1 MVKLKALAMA
11 PASPLNRPPE
21 PQRKPRRA
29 DGRVPFYTIIISC
42 IASLLINWAGVWEA
56 TQRVEHTIT
65 QDSFR
70 ELQQTATLFADQ
82 VGNAINSVDVTL
94 RFTAHHLASHEES
107 IKALVDKGAI
117 SLEHLV
123 LLTFVDKDGN
133 TVESNLGPDP
143 NRTPLADREHIRVHL
158 EGSVDGLFIGKPVIG
173 RVSKLWSIQLTR
185 KVVDAD
191 GSLRGVLVAS
201 LDPFYFN
208 RFWEG
213 VLKSDDERIL
223 QPSVTLYG
231 LDGVV
236 RTGSRNL
243 EAALQA
249 QAPQESLR
257 ALAMR
262 MQSGRLS
269 DHSSENAQAS
279 YFIRMPNLPLIA
291 VASYLRTGIET
302 KAREQEMELYILG
315 FVISAIII
323 VTGAILLWSIT
334 VSRRN
339 ELRAVSAET
348 RLASALDAMKDSF
361 AIYDEEGKLAAF
373 NKSFANWFSKG
384 GAMQDLQRME
394 SFLSQRSIP
403 LALGEQTRENE
414 IQFDDKSWLRI
425 ESSQTP
431 VGETVLY
438 GADITQSRLREE
450 ALVERTRQVEAQA
463 QRMEELATIA
473 ERAAKVKSSFLAA
486 MSHEIRTPLNAING
500 FTQLLR
506 KNHVDDESNRI
517 TALISDS
524 CRHLLDIVD
533 DILDF
538 TRLEADKVTL
548 HLRPITVRNLVSE
561 LMQTAQVLTKDKPV
575 TVAYDVET
583 AIPERINADQRRL
596 KQILLNLISNAAKF
610 TQQGSIEVHVKLS
623 GDRILYEVCDTGDG
637 IPPTVGARIFEPFE
651 QASPEGQLRAAGTGL
666 GLAIT
671 RRLVNLMGGH
681 ISFRNRNGG
690 GTIFCVDLPFSPAA
704 DHEIKSTPSSE
715 VLRDIGSLNIL
726 IADDAPSSR
735 MLLRLMLSKHGH
747 KVDEAENGL
756 EAVEA
761 LQAKA
766 YDLVVLDVQ
775 MPVMDGL
782 RAAQTVRTM
791 RNGKSQLPLIALTA
805 QVLDEEV
812 VRAKQAG
819 FDIVLG
825 KPFMEEDLRNAIREA
840 LNERKSLA

>member
-1 MVKLKALAMA
+1 MTKSGFL
-11 PASPLNRPPE
+11 SRRIE

-42 IASLLINWAGVWEA
+42 IASLLINWAGVFEA
-56 TQRVEHTIT
+56 TQRVEQTIA

-82 VGNAINSVDVTL
+82 VGNAINAVDVTL
-94 RFTAHHLASHEES
+94 RFTAHHLSNHEES
-107 IKALVDKGAI
+107 IKKLVEQGTI

-158 EGSVDGLFIGKPVIG
+158 DGSFDGLFIGKPVIG

-185 KVVDAD
+185 KVFNPD

-201 LDPFYFN
+201 LDPFYFS

-213 VLKSDDERIL
+213 VLKSDDERVL

-243 EAALQA
+243 EAALQS
-249 QAPQESLR
+249 QIPQESLR
-257 ALAMR
+257 NLAQR
-262 MQSGRLS
+262 MQSGRITDL
-269 DHSSENAQAS
+269 SSENALAS

-291 VASYLRTGIET
+291 VASYLRGGIES
-302 KAREQEMELYILG
+302 KAREQELELYALG

-323 VTGAILLWSIT
+323 VTGAILLWSIN

-361 AIYDEEGKLAAF
+361 AIYDEEGRLAAF

-384 GAMQDLQRME
+384 GAMQDLARME
-394 SFLSQRSIP
+394 SFLAQRAI
-403 LALGEQTRENE
+403 AVGTGEQTRQNE

-463 QRMEELATIA
+463 QRMEELAAIA

-548 HLRPITVRNLVSE
+548 HLTPITVRNLVNE
-561 LMQTAQVLTKDKPV
+561 LIQTAQVLTKDKPI
-575 TVAYDVET
+575 TITCAVAEEV
-583 AIPERINADQRRL
+583 PERINADQRRL

-610 TQQGSIEVHVKLS
+610 THKGNIDLHVSVKS
-623 GDRILYEVCDTGDG
+623 ERILFEVADTGDG
-637 IPPTVGARIFEPFE
+637 IPASVGARIFEPFE
-651 QASPEGQLRAAGTGL
+651 QASNEGQLRAAGTGL

-671 RRLVNLMGGH
+671 RRLVNLMGGQ
-681 ISFRNRNGG
+681 ISFRNRDSG
-690 GTIFCVDLPFSPAA
+690 GTVFCVDLPFSPAV
-704 DHEIKSTPSSE
+704 ERE
-715 VLRDIGSLNIL
+715 VKTIPPREMAGDLGVLSIL

-756 EAVEA
+756 QAIEAI
-761 LQAKA
+761 KTKD
-766 YDLVVLDVQ
+766 YDLIILDVQ

-782 RAAQTVRTM
+782 RAAQSLRAM
-791 RNGKSQLPLIALTA
+791 PLPKARLPLIALTA

-812 VRAKQAG
+812 ERAKQAG

-825 KPFMEEDLRNAIREA
+825 KPFMEEDLRSAIREA
-840 LNERKSLA
+840 LGGQRLA

>member
-1 MVKLKALAMA
+1 MA
-11 PASPLNRPPE
+11 SGFLFRPNE
-21 PQRKPRRA
+21 PQRKQRRA

-42 IASLLINWAGVWEA
+42 IASLMINWAGVWEA
-56 TQRVEHTIT
+56 TQRVEYTIT

-94 RFTAHHLASHEES
+94 RFTAHHLASHDES
-107 IKALVDKGAI
+107 IKTLVDKGAI

-143 NRTPLADREHIRVHL
+143 NRTALADREHIRVHL
-158 EGSVDGLFIGKPVIG
+158 EGSVDGLFIGKPVVG

-185 KVVDAD
+185 KVVNTD

-201 LDPFYFN
+201 LDPFYFS

-213 VLKSDDERIL
+213 VLKNDDERIL

-231 LDGVV
+231 LDGIV

-243 EAALQA
+243 EAALTNQT
-249 QAPQESLR
+249 PQDQLRSL
-257 ALAMR
+257 ALR
-262 MQSGRLS
+262 MQSGRINDMS
-269 DHSSENAQAS
+269 NDNAQAS
-279 YFIRMPNLPLIA
+279 HFIRMPNLPLIA
-291 VASYLRTGIET
+291 VASYLRSGIET

-315 FVISAIII
+315 FVISAIIV
-323 VTGAILLWSIT
+323 VTGAILLWSIN

-361 AIYDEEGKLAAF
+361 AIYDEDGRLAAF
-373 NKSFANWFSKG
+373 NKSFASWFSKG
-384 GAMQDLQRME
+384 GAMQDLERME
-394 SFLSQRSIP
+394 SFLAYRAVPQSSNDD
-403 LALGEQTRENE
+403 TRDNE
-414 IQFDDKSWLRI
+414 IQLDDKSWLRV

-438 GADITQSRLREE
+438 GTDITQSRLREE

-463 QRMEELATIA
+463 QRMEELAAIA

-517 TALISDS
+517 TALIADS

-548 HLRPITVRNLVSE
+548 HLTPITIRNLVSE
-561 LMQTAQVLTKDKPV
+561 LMQTAQVLTKDKPIAIV
-575 TVAYDVET
+575 HDVAADV
-583 AIPERINADQRRL
+583 PQRINADQRRL

-610 TQQGSIEVHVKLS
+610 THSGSIELHVQLK
-623 GDRILYEVCDTGDG
+623 GGRILFEVRDTGDG
-637 IPPTVGARIFEPFE
+637 IPHAVGARIFEPFE
-651 QASPEGQLRAAGTGL
+651 QASSEGQLRAAGTGL

-671 RRLVNLMGGH
+671 RRLVTLMGGH
-681 ISFRNRNGG
+681 ISFRDRDGG
-690 GTIFCVDLPFSPAA
+690 GTVFCVDLPFSTAI
-704 DHEIKSTPSSE
+704 ELERELKPSAE
-715 VLRDIGSLNIL
+715 TLPDIGPLIIL

-747 KVDEAENGL
+747 TVDEAENGL
-756 EAVEA
+756 QAIEA
-761 LQAKA
+761 LKAKT
-766 YDLVVLDVQ
+766 YDVVILDVQ

-782 RAAQTVRTM
+782 RAAQTLRAMASPQST
-791 RNGKSQLPLIALTA
+791 LPLIALTA

-812 VRAKQAG
+812 ERAKQAG

-825 KPFMEEDLRNAIREA
+825 KPFMEHDLRNALREA
-840 LNERKSLA
+840 LYARDLV

>member
-1 MVKLKALAMA
+1 MVTPSFLSRA
-11 PASPLNRPPE
+11 ND
-21 PQRKPRRA
+21 PQRKARRP

-56 TQRVEHTIT
+56 TQRVEQTVN

-82 VGNAINSVDVTL
+82 VGNAINAVDVTL
-94 RFTAHHLASHEES
+94 RFTAHHLSSHEES

-185 KVVDAD
+185 KVTNAD

-201 LDPFYFN
+201 LDPFYFS

-213 VLKSDDERIL
+213 VLKMDDERML

-249 QAPQESLR
+249 QTPQEALR
-257 ALAMR
+257 TIALR
-262 MQSGRLS
+262 MQSGRIHDLQN
-269 DHSSENAQAS
+269 DKAQAS

-291 VASYLRTGIET
+291 VASYLRSGMET
-302 KAREQEMELYILG
+302 KARDQEMELIVLG
-315 FVISAIII
+315 SVISAIII
-323 VTGAILLWSIT
+323 VTGVILLWSIN

-361 AIYDEEGKLAAF
+361 AIYDEDGRLAAF
-373 NKSFANWFSKG
+373 NKSFSNWFSKG
-384 GAMQDLQRME
+384 GAMQDLERME
-394 SFLSQRSIP
+394 SFLAERAVPVANGDDS
-403 LALGEQTRENE
+403 RENE
-414 IQFDDKSWLRI
+414 IQFDNKSWLRI

-438 GADITQSRLREE
+438 GTDITQSRLREE

-548 HLRPITVRNLVSE
+548 QPTPITVRNLVSE
-561 LMQTAQVLTKDKPV
+561 LMQTAQVLTKEKPV
-575 TVAYDVET
+575 TVAHQVADDVAT
-583 AIPERINADQRRL
+583 RISADQRRL

-610 TQQGSIEVHVKLS
+610 TQSGRIDLEVTLK
-623 GDRILYEVCDTGDG
+623 GPRILFEVSDTGDG
-637 IPPTVGARIFEPFE
+637 IPASVGARIFEPFE
-651 QASPEGQLRAAGTGL
+651 QASSEGQLRAAGTGL

-671 RRLVNLMGGH
+671 RRLVTLMGGH
-681 ISFRNRNGG
+681 ISFRDREGG
-690 GTIFCVDLPFSPAA
+690 GTIFCVDLPYSPAV
-704 DHEIKSTPSSE
+704 ERESE
-715 VLRDIGSLNIL
+715 TKPAEQTLREVGSLNIL

-747 KVDEAENGL
+747 KVDEAENG
-756 EAVEA
+756 AQAIDA
-761 LQAKA
+761 LKAKP
-766 YDLVVLDVQ
+766 YDLVILDVQ

-782 RAAQTVRTM
+782 RAAQTVRAMPSPTA
-791 RNGKSQLPLIALTA
+791 QLPLIALTA

-812 VRAKQAG
+812 ERTKQAG
-819 FDIVLG
+819 FNIVLG

-840 LNERKSLA
+840 LHLREAV

>member
-1 MVKLKALAMA
+1 
-11 PASPLNRPPE
+11 
-21 PQRKPRRA
+21 
-29 DGRVPFYTIIISC
+29 
-42 IASLLINWAGVWEA
+42 
-56 TQRVEHTIT
+56 
-65 QDSFR
+65 
-70 ELQQTATLFADQ
+70 
-82 VGNAINSVDVTL
+82 
-94 RFTAHHLASHEES
+94 
-107 IKALVDKGAI
+107 
-117 SLEHLV
+117 
-123 LLTFVDKDGN
+123 
-133 TVESNLGPDP
+133 
-143 NRTPLADREHIRVHL
+143 
-158 EGSVDGLFIGKPVIG
+158 
-173 RVSKLWSIQLTR
+173 
-185 KVVDAD
+185 
-191 GSLRGVLVAS
+191 
-201 LDPFYFN
+201 
-208 RFWEG
+208 
-213 VLKSDDERIL
+213 
-223 QPSVTLYG
+223 
-231 LDGVV
+231 
-236 RTGSRNL
+236 
-243 EAALQA
+243 
-249 QAPQESLR
+249 
-257 ALAMR
+257 
-262 MQSGRLS
+262 
-269 DHSSENAQAS
+269 
-279 YFIRMPNLPLIA
+279 
-291 VASYLRTGIET
+291 
-302 KAREQEMELYILG
+302 
-315 FVISAIII
+315 
-323 VTGAILLWSIT
+323 
-334 VSRRN
+334 
-339 ELRAVSAET
+339 
-348 RLASALDAMKDSF
+348 MKDSF
-361 AIYDEEGKLAAF
+361 AIYDDEGKLAAF

-384 GAMQDLQRME
+384 GAMQDLARME
-394 SFLSQRSIP
+394 TFLAGRAVP
-403 LALGEQTRENE
+403 LAHGEQTRENE

-463 QRMEELATIA
+463 QRMEELAAIA

-548 HLRPITVRNLVSE
+548 HLTPITVRNLVSE
-561 LMQTAQVLTKDKPV
+561 LIQTAQVLTKDKPV
-575 TVAYDVET
+575 KVAFDVAP

-610 TQQGSIEVHVKLS
+610 TQQGSIEVHVKLN
-623 GDRILYEVCDTGDG
+623 GDRILFEVSDTGDG
-637 IPPTVGARIFEPFE
+637 IPPAVGARIFEPFE

-681 ISFRNRNGG
+681 ISFRNHEGG
-690 GTIFCVDLPFSPAA
+690 GTIFCVDLPFSPAV
-704 DHEIKSTPSSE
+704 DREIKSTPSPE
-715 VLRDIGSLNIL
+715 ALRDIGNLNIL

-756 EAVEA
+756 QAVES
-761 LQAKA
+761 LTAKS

-782 RAAQTVRTM
+782 RAAQTVRAM
-791 RNGKSQLPLIALTA
+791 PNEKAQLPLIALTA

-812 VRAKQAG
+812 ERAKQAG

-840 LNERKSLA
+840 LNERKSV